1 MITLAEYYAKSIKE
15 GFEET
20 SIEMQKTGIFLERLI
35 KDILIPFQEETGYN
49 LEDFKQKGTIVS
61 SGHRTKERN
70 EQIGGSP
77 NSCHLSNLKYR
88 AVDIFDPEQKLGKW
102 ARNKDKLD
110 KNYFSIAKFSFE
122 NIAYTPTWFHIDDK
136 PRTKGYGEFTPY
148 LPLNK

>member
-1 MITLAEYYAKSIKE
+1 MKNNTKLITLEEYYAKSIEE

-20 SIEMQKTGIFLERLI
+20 SIEKQKTQMFLDKLHEY
-35 KDILIPFQEETGYN
+35 ILIPFQEETGYN

-136 PRTKGYGEFTPY
+136 PRTKGYGEFTP
-148 LPLNK
+148 